1 MSKDSS
7 SNNKLKINKSSKSSI
22 KNDKEIERLT
32 KLRLLSMKKKKTLR
46 KKPL

>member
-7 SNNKLKINKSSKSSI
+7 SNNKLKINKSWKSSK